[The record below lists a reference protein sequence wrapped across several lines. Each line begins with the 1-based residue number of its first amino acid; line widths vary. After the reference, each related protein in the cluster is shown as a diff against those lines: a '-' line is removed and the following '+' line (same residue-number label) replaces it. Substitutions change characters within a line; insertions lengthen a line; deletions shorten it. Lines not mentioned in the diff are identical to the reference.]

1 MLRGAFPLLGM
12 PRSHHVCR
20 TLFPDQICTCAGD
33 FGSPVYKLARLSIT
47 PKSEDDD
54 EQGQGLPLVPDER
67 WGAGDD
73 TTAMAATAA
82 AMNAAVHEDEAEVVV
97 PPSPS
102 PRRLGRLASSRICS
116 DFDWPPDCSPRV
128 GPRAQNPVESPLS
141 VRARA
146 KVEELLAGALS
157 SLPAARRPPLPR
169 ASHAIQAASA
179 PPGMWSMGGIRAR
192 RRELL
197 LSHRTA

>member
-1 MLRGAFPLLGM
+1 MGAVLRGAFPLLGM

-97 PPSPS
+97 PPLP
-102 PRRLGRLASSRICS
+102 
-116 DFDWPPDCSPRV
+116 F
-128 GPRAQNPVESPLS
+128 
-141 VRARA
+141 
-146 KVEELLAGALS
+146 
-157 SLPAARRPPLPR
+157 PAALG
-169 ASHAIQAASA
+169 S
-179 PPGMWSMGGIRAR
+179 PGVFQD
-192 RRELL
+192 LQ
-197 LSHRTA
+197 